1 MSDLFNYDF
10 NHDYLFDLASELYE
24 KGFSCI
30 HVISWLENSNSLSPL
45 KKSSLKLC
53 FNTIRS
59 EIRCEKLLIL
69 YMLDYVFV
77 RKNKDIKSI
86 TAL

>member
-1 MSDLFNYDF
+1 MD
-10 NHDYLFDLASELYE
+10 
-24 KGFSCI
+24 
-30 HVISWLENSNSLSPL
+30 VISWLENCNSLSPL
-45 KKSSLKLC
+45 KKCSLKLC